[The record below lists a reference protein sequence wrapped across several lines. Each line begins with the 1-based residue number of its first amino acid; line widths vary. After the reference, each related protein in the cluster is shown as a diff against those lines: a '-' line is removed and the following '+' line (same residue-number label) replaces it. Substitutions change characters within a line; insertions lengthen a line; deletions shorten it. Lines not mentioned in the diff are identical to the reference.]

1 MISKEAK
8 NKMICNKIN
17 KHNVLQPMF
26 KSLLEETNKELQ
38 KLVDE
43 SEILTAV
50 FIASQGSSYE
60 DRVFTKIVFQD
71 KVSIE
76 KFNEI
81 LSDHDACEFY
91 EDMEKAIEIEDLDYH
106 NYKRILDLPASFSND
121 DGFDERFPNELQ
133 EITLVLKLAQTIQ
146 WLDSFTECKI
156 FYKKNIAYTSF
167 LSNY

>member
-1 MISKEAK
+1 MTNKEARK
-8 NKMICNKIN
+8 KMIDNKIA
-17 KHNVLQPMF
+17 KHEILQSMF
-26 KSLLEETNKELQ
+26 NNIFQETNKELQ

-50 FIASQGSSYE
+50 FIANQGPSDE
-60 DRVFTKIVFQD
+60 DRAFIKIAFQD

-81 LSDHDACEFY
+81 LSDLDVCEFF
-91 EDMEKAIEIEDLDYH
+91 EDMEKVIEIEDLNHH
-106 NYKRILDLPASFSND
+106 NYKRILKLPASFSND

-156 FYKKNIAYTSF
+156 FYKNNIAYTSF